1 MSYIEIR
8 PATAADKDVVLAFC
22 EKTWEWG
29 DYIDEVWDDWLSDP
43 QGQLLVATADG
54 QVVGMIHLEMLTS
67 TDAWLEGLRIDPDF
81 RRQGIAKA
89 LHEAVIVKA
98 MQQGATYIR
107 QAIESRNVRSIEI
120 TERGLWRRI
129 GTFAFFGAV
138 PQTAASQYHVREKPR
153 LATLEDLDMII
164 DFLNTSSI
172 FPQVGGL
179 YCLSFRAVPI
189 TEELLREKIVAQ
201 QLYIL
206 QRWERLDGIAI
217 AEPKQD
223 EHGGM
228 RLSLGYIDGTAI
240 EPISLLADDLLRRA
254 AEMELDGVLAYVPD
268 LVFIH
273 DALTGIGYEWKEM
286 IFYTYEKGLV

>member
-1 MSYIEIR
+1 MSHIEIR
-8 PATAADKDVVLAFC
+8 PATVEDKAAVLAFC
-22 EKTWEWG
+22 EKTWDWG
-29 DYIDEVWDDWLSDP
+29 DYIEDVWDDWLSGP
-43 QGQLLVATADG
+43 RGQLLVATANG
-54 QVVGMIHLEMLTS
+54 QAVGIIHLEMVTS
-67 TDAWLEGLRIDPDF
+67 TDAWLEGLRVDPEF

-89 LHEAVIVKA
+89 LHEAVIVES
-98 MQQGATYIR
+98 MQRGATYIR
-107 QAIESRNVRSIEI
+107 QAIEMKNERSIEI

-129 GTFAFFGAV
+129 GELAWFSA
-138 PQTAASQYHVREKPR
+138 PSLLAASQHHVREKPR

-179 YCLSFRAVPI
+179 YYLSFRAAPI

-201 QLYIL
+201 QLYML

-223 EHGGM
+223 AQGKM

-240 EPISLLADDLLRRA
+240 EPISLLAYDLVRRA
-254 AEMELDGVLAYVPD
+254 SEMELDGILAYVPN
-268 LVFIH
+268 LVFIR
-273 DALTGIGYEWKEM
+273 DALTGIGYEWNEM
-286 IFYTYEKGLV
+286 VFYSYEKGLT